1 MSDPKDDLKARY
13 RKVAYYPG
21 CALEGTAHAYNVSTR
36 AVGKA
41 LGLELEEV
49 ADWNCCGA
57 MEVKNVDP
65 KLQTYLSSRVLAIAA
80 QEMKAEVVMAPCN
93 GCYHNLKKA
102 EYDLA
107 HDPKSVEVVDRLSK
121 KAGHATYQ
129 AGQVETIH
137 ALDWIKHGI
146 GEEGLRSRVKK
157 SLSGLKVANY
167 YGCMY
172 TRPRHIFPEKD
183 QGPGSESTLKP
194 HFMDDL
200 LDAAGKQP
208 PKTIPEYAAMAKEM
222 NSPMRAG
229 TISCLKPVDAGLNEA
244 HWYMNAIG
252 DGWFDAQNKP
262 IFNDAK
268 GVEAIETLKTVT
280 ASAQRGFAAAANDE
294 CALAFQQDLAV
305 MGLQW
310 ATRAASM
317 DDAAKSRVV
326 GKIDWAPAPGGHAR
340 LSGDGYA
347 ISAFSKQDPD
357 LLFRIIAFSSNKE
370 NMREAAALTVP
381 PRQSVLRDPE
391 LAKKFRHYPAVLA
404 SLDTAVSFPR
414 LPEFY
419 EVGEFITR
427 RVLQAVNGEMETK
440 AALDEA
446 AKETAALL
454 KSRGYD

>member
-1 MSDPKDDLKARY
+1 MRAHLVGRRAVLGALSAVLLGAAALVAPAAAQTVQMISHRYPALELYAAKMREAVPGVTVNTQLMPFDKANELATIALSSKADTLDIVYASDATVLKYAKNGWLRPLDDLWAKYKEQYDLGDIPESVLDGYRYDGKLYALPHNINVMLFFY
-13 RKVAYYPG
+13 RK
-21 CALEGTAHAYNVSTR
+21 
-36 AVGKA
+36 
-41 LGLELEEV
+41 
-49 ADWNCCGA
+49 
-57 MEVKNVDP
+57 
-65 KLQTYLSSRVLAIAA
+65 
-80 QEMKAEVVMAPCN
+80 
-93 GCYHNLKKA
+93 
-102 EYDLA
+102 
-107 HDPKSVEVVDRLSK
+107 
-121 KAGHATYQ
+121 
-129 AGQVETIH
+129 
-137 ALDWIKHGI
+137 
-146 GEEGLRSRVKK
+146 
-157 SLSGLKVANY
+157 
-167 YGCMY
+167 
-172 TRPRHIFPEKD
+172 
-183 QGPGSESTLKP
+183 
-194 HFMDDL
+194 DL

-208 PKTIPEYAAMAKEM
+208 PKTMDEYVALAKEM

-252 DGWFDAQNKP
+252 DGWFDAGMKP
-262 IFNDAK
+262 IFNDAN
-268 GVEAIETLKTVT
+268 GVKAIDTLKTVT

-317 DDAAKSRVV
+317 DDPNKSRVI
-326 GKIDWAPAPGGHAR
+326 GKIEWEPAPGGHAR

-404 SLDTAVSFPR
+404 SLDSAVSFPR

-446 AKETAALL
+446 AKETEELL
-454 KSRGYD
+454 KSRGYYN

>member
-1 MSDPKDDLKARY
+1 MRAHLVGRRAALGALSAVLLGAAALAAPAAAQTVQMISHRYPALELFAAKMREAVPGVTVNTQLMPFDKANELATIALSSKADTLDIVYASDATVLKYAKNGWLRPLDDLWAKYKEQYALDDIPESVLDGYRYDGKLYALPHNLNVMLFFY
-13 RKVAYYPG
+13 RK
-21 CALEGTAHAYNVSTR
+21 
-36 AVGKA
+36 
-41 LGLELEEV
+41 
-49 ADWNCCGA
+49 
-57 MEVKNVDP
+57 
-65 KLQTYLSSRVLAIAA
+65 
-80 QEMKAEVVMAPCN
+80 
-93 GCYHNLKKA
+93 
-102 EYDLA
+102 
-107 HDPKSVEVVDRLSK
+107 
-121 KAGHATYQ
+121 
-129 AGQVETIH
+129 
-137 ALDWIKHGI
+137 
-146 GEEGLRSRVKK
+146 
-157 SLSGLKVANY
+157 
-167 YGCMY
+167 
-172 TRPRHIFPEKD
+172 
-183 QGPGSESTLKP
+183 
-194 HFMDDL
+194 DL

>member
-1 MSDPKDDLKARY
+1 MPAHLVARRAALGALSAVLLGAAALVAPAAAQTVQMISHRYPALELYAAKMREAVPGVTVNTQLMPFDKANELATIALSSKADTLDIVYASDATVLKYAKNGWLRPLDDLWAKYKEQYALDDIPDSVLSSYRYDGKLYALPHNLNVMLFFY
-13 RKVAYYPG
+13 RK
-21 CALEGTAHAYNVSTR
+21 
-36 AVGKA
+36 
-41 LGLELEEV
+41 
-49 ADWNCCGA
+49 
-57 MEVKNVDP
+57 
-65 KLQTYLSSRVLAIAA
+65 
-80 QEMKAEVVMAPCN
+80 
-93 GCYHNLKKA
+93 
-102 EYDLA
+102 
-107 HDPKSVEVVDRLSK
+107 
-121 KAGHATYQ
+121 
-129 AGQVETIH
+129 
-137 ALDWIKHGI
+137 
-146 GEEGLRSRVKK
+146 
-157 SLSGLKVANY
+157 
-167 YGCMY
+167 
-172 TRPRHIFPEKD
+172 
-183 QGPGSESTLKP
+183 
-194 HFMDDL
+194 DL

-208 PKTIPEYAAMAKEM
+208 PKTIPEYAALAKEM

-229 TISCLKPVDAGLNEA
+229 TISCLKPVDAGLNES

-268 GVEAIETLKTVT
+268 GVEAIDTLKTVT
-280 ASAQRGFAAAANDE
+280 QSAQRGFAAAANDE
-294 CALAFQQDLAV
+294 CSLAFQQDLAV

-317 DDAAKSRVV
+317 DDPAKSRVI
-326 GKIDWAPAPGGHAR
+326 GKIEWEPAPGGHAR

-404 SLDTAVSFPR
+404 SLDTAVPFPR

-427 RVLQAVNGEMETK
+427 RVLQAVNGEMETQ

-454 KSRGYD
+454 KSRGYN

>member
-1 MSDPKDDLKARY
+1 MRAYLVGRRAVLGALSAVLLGAAALVAPAAAQTVQMISHRYPALELYAAKMREAVPGVTVNTQLMPFDKANELATIALSSKADTLDIVYASDATVLKYAKNGWLRPLDDLWAKYKEQYDLGDIPESVLDGYRYDGKLYALPHNINVMLFFY
-13 RKVAYYPG
+13 RK
-21 CALEGTAHAYNVSTR
+21 
-36 AVGKA
+36 
-41 LGLELEEV
+41 
-49 ADWNCCGA
+49 
-57 MEVKNVDP
+57 
-65 KLQTYLSSRVLAIAA
+65 
-80 QEMKAEVVMAPCN
+80 
-93 GCYHNLKKA
+93 
-102 EYDLA
+102 
-107 HDPKSVEVVDRLSK
+107 
-121 KAGHATYQ
+121 
-129 AGQVETIH
+129 
-137 ALDWIKHGI
+137 
-146 GEEGLRSRVKK
+146 
-157 SLSGLKVANY
+157 
-167 YGCMY
+167 
-172 TRPRHIFPEKD
+172 
-183 QGPGSESTLKP
+183 
-194 HFMDDL
+194 DL
-200 LDAAGKQP
+200 LDAAGRQP
-208 PKTIPEYAAMAKEM
+208 PKTMDEYVALAKEM

-252 DGWFDAQNKP
+252 DGWFDAGMRP
-262 IFNDAK
+262 IFNDAN
-268 GVEAIETLKTVT
+268 GVKAIDTLKTVT

-317 DDAAKSRVV
+317 DDPNKSRVI
-326 GKIDWAPAPGGHAR
+326 GKIEWAPAPGGHAR

-427 RVLQAVNGEMETK
+427 RVLQAVNGEMETQ

-446 AKETAALL
+446 AKETQELL
-454 KSRGYD
+454 KSRGYYN